1 MPIQLCLMVPIAEA
15 ELVRQSLV
23 DLEAFNANFVPIRIG
38 DRLALPIH
46 EGIGLNGLEVIY
58 GEEHIEL
65 KPAPP
70 PIDPHHRMRET
81 MQTMIGFEDELLP
94 KIPKKW
100 ERLNDLVLFQKESFQ
115 GEKWEQVIAQ
125 NDDFFQRVAD
135 TLNVKRIGRQQ
146 PISNDVMR
154 SAQTELLHGS
164 DGWVEVKDN
173 GVVYGFDVT
182 KVMYSSGNVTERRRM
197 GALQSDGETIIDAYA
212 GIGYYTLQLLVH
224 SNVERIHACEI
235 NPNSI
240 QALEWSAQR
249 NEVESRLTIH
259 PQDNL
264 ITLEKMKNSA
274 DRILLGYL
282 PSSEATWR
290 LAVQALKQS
299 GGTLHIHM
307 NVEEEQIE
315 GWVEKTIRKC
325 LDYAQELGR
334 EWNVT
339 ANHLEKVKW
348 YAPRV
353 RHVVLDV
360 SFSSINTAS

>member
-1 MPIQLCLMVPIAEA
+1 MPLQPCLLVPLEKV
-15 ELVRQSLV
+15 ELVWQSLI
-23 DLEAFNANFVPIRIG
+23 DLKALNASYVPERIG
-38 DRLALPIH
+38 DRLAIPIH
-46 EGIGLNGLEVIY
+46 KEIELHGLDAICD
-58 GEEHIEL
+58 EEHIEVEQ
-65 KPAPP
+65 APP
-70 PIDPHHRMRET
+70 PIDPHHRMQHT
-81 MQTMIGFEDELLP
+81 IQSMVGFKDELLAS
-94 KIPKKW
+94 IPKKW
-100 ERLNDLVLFQKESFQ
+100 ERLNDLVLFQKDAFQES
-115 GEKWEQVIAQ
+115 EWEQVLDQ
-125 NDDFFQRVAD
+125 NNDFFHRIAD
-135 TLNVKRIGRQQ
+135 ALNVKRIGRQQ

-154 SAQTELLHGS
+154 SAQAELLHGS

-173 GVVYGFDVT
+173 GVFYGFDAT

-197 GALQSDGETIIDAYA
+197 GAIHADGETVIDAYA
-212 GIGYYTLQLLVH
+212 GIGYYTMQLLVH
-224 SNVERIHACEI
+224 TKVKHIHACEI

-240 QALEWSAQR
+240 KALEWSSQR

-264 ITLEKMKNSA
+264 ITLEEMKGSA

-290 LAVQALKQS
+290 HAIQALKQS

-307 NVEEEQIE
+307 NVEEERID
-315 GWVEKTIRKC
+315 GWIKQTIGKC
-325 LDYAQELGR
+325 LDYARELGR

>member
-1 MPIQLCLMVPIAEA
+1 MPIQPCLLVPLDKVES
-15 ELVRQSLV
+15 VWDSLV
-23 DLEAFNANFVPIRIG
+23 DLEALNANYVPVRIG
-38 DRLALPIH
+38 DRLAIPIH
-46 EGIGLNGLEVIY
+46 EEIGLNGLDANY
-58 GEEHIEL
+58 DKEHIEVEQ
-65 KPAPP
+65 APP
-70 PIDPHHRMRET
+70 PIDPHHRMQHT
-81 MQTMIGFEDELLP
+81 IQSMIGFKDELLAS
-94 KIPKKW
+94 IPKKW
-100 ERLNDLVLFQKESFQ
+100 ERLNDLVLFQKDAFQ
-115 GEKWEQVIAQ
+115 GDDWEQVLSQ
-125 NDDFFQRVAD
+125 NDDFFHRIAD
-135 TLNVKRIGRQQ
+135 ALNVKRIGRQQ

-154 SAQTELLHGS
+154 SAQAELLHGN

-173 GVVYGFDVT
+173 GVFYGFDAT

-197 GALQSDGETIIDAYA
+197 GALQADGEIVIDAYA
-212 GIGYYTLQLLVH
+212 GIGYYTMQLLVH
-224 SNVERIHACEI
+224 TNVEHIHACEI

-240 QALEWSAQR
+240 RALEWSSQQ

-264 ITLEKMKNSA
+264 ITLEEMKETA

-290 LAVQALKQS
+290 LAVQALKPS

-307 NVEEEQIE
+307 NVEEERID
-315 GWVEKTIRKC
+315 GWIAETIDKC
-325 LDYAQELGR
+325 LDYTQEFGR
-334 EWNVT
+334 KWRVT

-360 SFSSINTAS
+360 SFSSINSAS

>member
-1 MPIQLCLMVPIAEA
+1 MPLQPCLLVPLEKVEA
-15 ELVRQSLV
+15 VWQSLV
-23 DLEAFNANFVPIRIG
+23 DLKALNANYVPERIG
-38 DRLALPIH
+38 DRLAIPIH
-46 EGIGLNGLEVIY
+46 KEIELDGLDAICD
-58 GEEHIEL
+58 EEHIEVEQ
-65 KPAPP
+65 APP
-70 PIDPHHRMRET
+70 PIDPHHRMQLT
-81 MQTMIGFEDELLP
+81 IQSMVGFKDELLAS
-94 KIPKKW
+94 IPKKW
-100 ERLNDLVLFQKESFQ
+100 ERLNDLVLFQKDAFQES
-115 GEKWEQVIAQ
+115 EWEQVLDQ
-125 NDDFFQRVAD
+125 NNDFFHRIAD
-135 TLNVKRIGRQQ
+135 ALNVKRIGRQQ

-154 SAQTELLHGS
+154 SAQAELLHGS

-173 GVVYGFDVT
+173 GVFYGFDAT

-197 GALQSDGETIIDAYA
+197 GAIHADGETVIDAYA
-212 GIGYYTLQLLVH
+212 GIGYYTMQLLVH
-224 SNVERIHACEI
+224 TNVKHIHACEI

-240 QALEWSAQR
+240 KALEWSSQR

-264 ITLEKMKNSA
+264 ITLEEMKGSA

-290 LAVQALKQS
+290 HAIQALKQS

-307 NVEEEQIE
+307 NVEEERIDEWIKQ
-315 GWVEKTIRKC
+315 TIGKC

>member
-1 MPIQLCLMVPIAEA
+1 MAIQPCLLVPLDKVES
-15 ELVRQSLV
+15 VWDSLV
-23 DLEAFNANFVPIRIG
+23 DLEALNANYVPVRIG
-38 DRLALPIH
+38 DRLAIPLH
-46 EGIGLNGLEVIY
+46 EEIGLNGLDANY
-58 GEEHIEL
+58 DKEHIEVEQ
-65 KPAPP
+65 APP
-70 PIDPHHRMRET
+70 PIDPHHRMQHT
-81 MQTMIGFEDELLP
+81 IQTMIGFKGELLAS
-94 KIPKKW
+94 IPKKW
-100 ERLNDLVLFQKESFQ
+100 ERLNDLILFQKDAFQ
-115 GEKWEQVIAQ
+115 GEDWEQVLSR
-125 NDDFFQRVAD
+125 NDDFFHRIAD
-135 TLNVKRIGRQQ
+135 ALNVKRIGRQQ

-154 SAQTELLHGS
+154 SAQAELLHGN

-173 GVVYGFDVT
+173 GVFYGFDAT

-197 GALQSDGETIIDAYA
+197 GALQADGEIVIDAYA
-212 GIGYYTLQLLVH
+212 GIGYYTMQLLFH
-224 SNVERIHACEI
+224 TKVEHIHACEI

-240 QALEWSAQR
+240 RSLEWSSQR

-264 ITLEKMKNSA
+264 ITLEEMKETA

-290 LAVQALKQS
+290 LAVQALKPG

-307 NVEEEQIE
+307 NVEEERID
-315 GWVEKTIRKC
+315 GWIAETIDKC
-325 LDYAQELGR
+325 LDYAKEFGR
-334 EWNVT
+334 EWRVT

-360 SFSSINTAS
+360 SFSSINSAS

>member
-1 MPIQLCLMVPIAEA
+1 MPIQPCLLVPLDKVES
-15 ELVRQSLV
+15 VWDSLV
-23 DLEAFNANFVPIRIG
+23 DLQALNANYVPVRIG
-38 DRLALPIH
+38 DRLAIPIH
-46 EGIGLNGLEVIY
+46 EEIGLNGLDANY
-58 GEEHIEL
+58 DKEHIEVEQ
-65 KPAPP
+65 APP
-70 PIDPHHRMRET
+70 PIDPHHRIQHT
-81 MQTMIGFEDELLP
+81 IQSMIGFKDELLAS
-94 KIPKKW
+94 IPKKW
-100 ERLNDLVLFQKESFQ
+100 ERLNDLVLFQKDAFQ
-115 GEKWEQVIAQ
+115 EDDWEQVLAR
-125 NDDFFQRVAD
+125 NDDFFHRIAD
-135 TLNVKRIGRQQ
+135 ALNVKRIGRQQ

-154 SAQTELLHGS
+154 SAQAELLHGN

-173 GVVYGFDVT
+173 GVFYGFDAT

-197 GALQSDGETIIDAYA
+197 GALQADGEIVIDAYA
-212 GIGYYTLQLLVH
+212 GIGYYTMQLLVH
-224 SNVERIHACEI
+224 TSVEHIHACKI

-240 QALEWSAQR
+240 RSLEWSSQR

-264 ITLEKMKNSA
+264 ITLEEMKETA

-290 LAVQALKQS
+290 LAVQALKPS

-307 NVEEEQIE
+307 NVEEERID
-315 GWVEKTIRKC
+315 GWIAETIDKC
-325 LDYAQELGR
+325 LDYAQEFGR
-334 EWNVT
+334 KWRVT

-360 SFSSINTAS
+360 SFSSINSAS

>member
-1 MPIQLCLMVPIAEA
+1 MPIQPCLLVPLDKVES
-15 ELVRQSLV
+15 VWDSLV
-23 DLEAFNANFVPIRIG
+23 DLQALNANYVPVRIG
-38 DRLALPIH
+38 DRLAIPIH
-46 EGIGLNGLEVIY
+46 EEIGLNGLDANY
-58 GEEHIEL
+58 DKEHIEVEQ
-65 KPAPP
+65 APP
-70 PIDPHHRMRET
+70 PIDPHHRMQHT
-81 MQTMIGFEDELLP
+81 IQSMIGFKDELLAS
-94 KIPKKW
+94 IPKKW
-100 ERLNDLVLFQKESFQ
+100 ERLNDLVLFQKDAFQ
-115 GEKWEQVIAQ
+115 GDDWEQVLSQ
-125 NDDFFQRVAD
+125 NDDFFHRIAD
-135 TLNVKRIGRQQ
+135 ALNVKRIGRQQ

-154 SAQTELLHGS
+154 SAQAELLHGN

-173 GVVYGFDVT
+173 GVFYGFDAT

-197 GALQSDGETIIDAYA
+197 GALQADGEIVIDAYA
-212 GIGYYTLQLLVH
+212 GIGYYTMQLLVH
-224 SNVERIHACEI
+224 TNVEHIHACEI

-240 QALEWSAQR
+240 RALEWSSQQ

-264 ITLEKMKNSA
+264 ITLEKMKEAA

-307 NVEEEQIE
+307 NVEEERID
-315 GWVEKTIRKC
+315 GWIAETIDKC
-325 LDYAQELGR
+325 LDYAQEFGR
-334 EWNVT
+334 EWRVT

-360 SFSSINTAS
+360 SFSSINSAS